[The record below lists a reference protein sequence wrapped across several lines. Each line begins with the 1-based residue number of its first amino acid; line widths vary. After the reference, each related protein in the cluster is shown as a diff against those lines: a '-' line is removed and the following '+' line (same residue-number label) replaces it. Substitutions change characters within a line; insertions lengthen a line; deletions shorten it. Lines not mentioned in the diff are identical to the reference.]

1 MPQSPASVE
10 ITSLKDLSPH
20 QKRSGIAAWLGWLF
34 DGLDMHIYTLVATPF
49 VAALLMHDG
58 LAAEPKDVDTK
69 ASIIQAAFLVGWALG
84 GGFFGRL
91 GDILGR
97 SRTLV
102 LTILFYAGFTGLSA
116 FCTEWWHLL
125 ICRFLSALGIGGEW
139 AVGASLL
146 SETWPKKWRPW
157 IAATLQT
164 AVNMGVLL
172 ACAAGAIFAWVV
184 NQGWM
189 TEAMSHRVVFL
200 VGILPALITLWIRKA
215 VPETEEWEHA
225 AKDRKPP
232 RIRELF
238 GPHVSGTTWRVLII
252 CAVSLTAHWAFM
264 FWQQSLI
271 RALPEVR
278 SLPGPDQM
286 HAVVEALVWI
296 MAGSIL
302 GNYVAGF
309 FAKLWGYR
317 ISIVIMLLG
326 YAAAMLAAFHSSTA
340 WTHGQ
345 MLWWYAVIGLCQGV
359 FGLFTMCL
367 PPLFP
372 TLLRTTGAGFCYNI
386 GRIVAAA
393 GTVVFKLYA
402 PVGDY
407 HQALYLAGLL
417 FIPAAVIA
425 LLLPEE
431 KEGAGTVDQPAD

>member
-1 MPQSPASVE
+1 MSQPAANPE
-10 ITSLKDLSPH
+10 ITRLRDLSSH
-20 QKRSGIAAWLGWLF
+20 QKKSGLAAWLGWLF

-49 VAALLMHDG
+49 VAALLMKDG
-58 LAAEPKDVDTK
+58 VAASSGEVDTK

-84 GGFFGRL
+84 GGVFGWV
-91 GDILGR
+91 GDRLGR

-116 FCTEWWHLL
+116 LCTEWWHLL

-164 AVNMGVLL
+164 AVNLGVLL
-172 ACAAGAIFAWVV
+172 ACLS
-184 NQGWM
+184 GWLLRND
-189 TEAMSHRVVFL
+189 ESHRLIFL
-200 VGILPALITLWIRKA
+200 VGILPAIITLWIRKA
-215 VPETEEWEHA
+215 VPETEEWELA
-225 AKDRKPP
+225 RKEAPAP
-232 RIRELF
+232 RIRDLF
-238 GPHVSGTTWRVLII
+238 GPAVSSVTWRVLII

-271 RALPEVR
+271 RALPEVKDL
-278 SLPGPDQM
+278 SGPDQT
-286 HAVVEALVWI
+286 HAVVVALMYI
-296 MAGSIL
+296 MIGSII
-302 GNYVAGF
+302 GNYVAGAL
-309 FAKLWGYR
+309 AKTIGYR
-317 ISIVIMLLG
+317 LAITLML
-326 YAAAMLAAFHSSTA
+326 AAYGACMLAAFSGT
-340 WTHGQ
+340 WTQAQ

-393 GTVVFKLYA
+393 GTVMFKLYV

-407 HQALYLAGLL
+407 RLALYYAGLL
-417 FIPAAVIA
+417 FIPAAACA
-425 LLLPEE
+425 LMLPEE
-431 KEGAGTVDQPAD
+431 KESPVGDVIEQPAD

>member
-1 MPQSPASVE
+1 MTPSSNTPVQR
-10 ITSLKDLSPH
+10 LGDLSD
-20 QKRSGIAAWLGWLF
+20 QQRRSGLAAWLGWLF

-49 VAALLMHDG
+49 VAALLVEG
-58 LAAEPKDVDTK
+58 GAPASTGEVDTK

-84 GGFFGRL
+84 GGLFGRL
-91 GDILGR
+91 GDLLGR

-125 ICRFLSALGIGGEW
+125 LCRFLSALGIGGEW

-146 SETWPKKWRPW
+146 AETWPKSWRPW

-164 AVNMGVLL
+164 AVNLGVLL
-172 ACAAGAIFAWVV
+172 ACAAGGTFSWVV

-189 TEAMSHRVVFL
+189 AEGTSHRAVFL

-215 VPETEEWEHA
+215 VPETSEWKEA
-225 AKDRKPP
+225 AGRTDPPALKD
-232 RIRELF
+232 LF
-238 GPHVSGTTWRVLII
+238 GPAVVSTTWRAMLI

-271 RALPEVR
+271 RALPEVK
-278 SLPGPDQM
+278 SLSGPDQT
-286 HAVVEALVWI
+286 HAVVVALIWI
-296 MAGSIL
+296 MCGSIV
-302 GNYVAGF
+302 GNYVAGGL
-309 FAKLWGYR
+309 ARALGYR
-317 ISIVIMLLG
+317 WAIVLMLSG
-326 YAAAMLAAFHSSTA
+326 YAVAMLAAFHNSTA
-340 WTHGQ
+340 WSHVQ
-345 MLWWYAVIGLCQGV
+345 MLRWYGVIGIFQGV

-372 TLLRTTGAGFCYNI
+372 TLMRTTGAGFCYNI
-386 GRIVAAA
+386 GRIVAAV

-407 HQALYLAGLL
+407 PQALFWAGWL
-417 FIPAAVIA
+417 FIPAAAVA
-425 LLLPEE
+425 FLLPEPT
-431 KEGAGTVDQPAD
+431 GDS

>member
-1 MPQSPASVE
+1 MSQPAAPQE
-10 ITSLKDLSPH
+10 ITRLRDLSSH
-20 QKRSGIAAWLGWLF
+20 QKKSGLAAWLGWLF

-49 VAALLMHDG
+49 VAALLMKDG
-58 LAAEPKDVDTK
+58 IAAPSGEVDTK

-84 GGFFGRL
+84 GGVFGWI
-91 GDILGR
+91 GDRLGR

-102 LTILFYAGFTGLSA
+102 LTILFYAGFTGLSY

-172 ACAAGAIFAWVV
+172 ACLAGWLLKDD
-184 NQGWM
+184 
-189 TEAMSHRVVFL
+189 ESHRTIFL
-200 VGILPALITLWIRKA
+200 VGILPALLTLWIRKA
-215 VPETEEWEHA
+215 VPETEEWEEA
-225 AKDRKPP
+225 RKGTKPP
-232 RIRELF
+232 RLGELF
-238 GPHVSGTTWRVLII
+238 GKQVAGTTWRVMVI

-271 RALPEVR
+271 RALPEVKN
-278 SLPGPDQM
+278 LTGPEQTN
-286 HAVVEALVWI
+286 AVVVALMYI
-296 MAGSIL
+296 MIGSII
-302 GNYVAGF
+302 GNYVAGAA
-309 FAKLWGYR
+309 AKIMGYR
-317 ISIVIMLLG
+317 RAITLMLLAYG
-326 YAAAMLAAFHSSTA
+326 ICMLAAFSQT
-340 WTHGQ
+340 WTHQQ

-393 GTVVFKLYA
+393 GTVMFKLYV

-407 HQALYLAGLL
+407 RLALYYAGLL
-417 FIPAAVIA
+417 FIPAAAIA

-431 KEGAGTVDQPAD
+431 E

>member
-1 MPQSPASVE
+1 MTQPAASPE
-10 ITSLKDLSPH
+10 ITRLRDLSSH
-20 QKRSGIAAWLGWLF
+20 QKKSGLAAWLGWLF

-49 VAALLMHDG
+49 VAILLMSDG
-58 LAAEPKDVDTK
+58 IAASPGEVDTK

-84 GGFFGRL
+84 GGVFGWI
-91 GDILGR
+91 GDRIGR

-102 LTILFYAGFTGLSA
+102 LTILFYAGFTGLSY

-164 AVNMGVLL
+164 AVNLGVLL
-172 ACAAGAIFAWVV
+172 ACLAGWLLKDD
-184 NQGWM
+184 
-189 TEAMSHRVVFL
+189 ESHRTIFL
-200 VGILPALITLWIRKA
+200 VGILPALLTLWIRKA
-215 VPETEEWEHA
+215 VPETEEWQE
-225 AKDRKPP
+225 AKKTSVPP

-238 GPHVSGTTWRVLII
+238 GPAVSGVTWRVLII

-271 RALPEVR
+271 RAMPEVR
-278 SLPGPDQM
+278 NLTAPEQT
-286 HAVVEALVWI
+286 HAVVVALMYI
-296 MAGSIL
+296 MIGSII
-302 GNYVAGF
+302 GNYLAGAL
-309 FAKLWGYR
+309 AKLMGYR
-317 ISIVIMLLG
+317 KAITLMLLAYG
-326 YAAAMLAAFHSSTA
+326 ITMLAAFSQT
-340 WTHGQ
+340 WTHDQ
-345 MLWWYAVIGLCQGV
+345 MLNWYAIIGLCQGV

-393 GTVVFKLYA
+393 GTVMFKLYV

-407 HQALYLAGLL
+407 RLALYYAGLL
-417 FIPAAVIA
+417 FIPAAAIA

-431 KEGAGTVDQPAD
+431 KQAVR

>member
-1 MPQSPASVE
+1 MTTRPPAE
-10 ITSLKDLSPH
+10 ITRLRDLSPH
-20 QKRSGIAAWLGWLF
+20 QKRSGLAAWLGWLF

-49 VAALLMHDG
+49 VAALLMDNG
-58 LAAEPKDVDTK
+58 VAAPASAVDTK

-84 GGFFGRL
+84 GGLFGRV

-102 LTILFYAGFTGLSA
+102 LTILFYAGFTGLSF

-172 ACAAGAIFAWVV
+172 ACLAGYLLKDD
-184 NQGWM
+184 
-189 TEAMSHRVVFL
+189 TTHRYIFL

-215 VPETEEWEHA
+215 VPETEEWEEA
-225 AKDRKPP
+225 RKGAPPP

-238 GPHVSGTTWRVLII
+238 GKDVSGTTWRVLVI

-271 RALPEVR
+271 RALPGVA
-278 SLPGPDQM
+278 SLPEADKT
-286 HAVVEALVWI
+286 HAVVVGLMYI
-296 MAGSIL
+296 MIGSII
-302 GNYVAGF
+302 GNYVAGGL
-309 FAKLWGYR
+309 AKLWGYR
-317 ISIVIMLLG
+317 MAITTMLLAYG
-326 YAAAMLAAFHSSTA
+326 LCMLAAFSKNFT
-340 WTHGQ
+340 WTHDQ
-345 MLWWYAVIGLCQGV
+345 MLWWYAAIGLCQGV

-393 GTVVFKLYA
+393 GTVLFKLYS
-402 PVGDY
+402 PPKDY
-407 HQALYLAGLL
+407 HESLYWAGCL
-417 FIPAAVIA
+417 FFPAALIA

-431 KEGAGTVDQPAD
+431 KEAPAPVDQPAD